1 MVKGPADEEMAKFII
16 NKLRLLKLGLT
27 MLTVPD
33 WHVNQVLVMLNFNLS
48 RFAAELEQMQIKQTM
63 SISLPPYSQK
73 NKDF

>member
-1 MVKGPADEEMAKFII
+1 LVKGPADEEMAKFII

-48 RFAAELEQMQIKQTM
+48 RFAAELEQMQIKADYEYFIA
-63 SISLPPYSQK
+63 SI
-73 NKDF
+73 